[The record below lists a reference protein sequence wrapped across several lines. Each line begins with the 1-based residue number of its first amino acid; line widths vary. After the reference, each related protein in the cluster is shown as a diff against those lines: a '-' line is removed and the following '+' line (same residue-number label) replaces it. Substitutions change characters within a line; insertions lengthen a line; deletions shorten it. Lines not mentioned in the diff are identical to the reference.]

1 VLSKEV
7 AIQVLELLTYLVLF
21 VISAIEV
28 EVLIMGKVRAHITT
42 FLVII
47 SGQLQDFSWSLID
60 VECRQ
65 HQQCCS
71 NAGESRSE
79 RLQYLP
85 NRYTC
90 KIELNHVVET
100 RRRDTVGEGTIWIG
114 NIS

>member
-85 NRYTC
+85 NRHMC
-90 KIELNHVVET
+90 NIE
-100 RRRDTVGEGTIWIG
+100 
-114 NIS
+114 